1 MYIFCTYRSV
11 FCKMLLF
18 RLPMTV
24 KLTVVFH
31 NLICCWAS
39 QEKYSREMDS
49 RNGSCPPW
57 YYHDDEDKCSF
68 SHQLPQI
75 VNQYGNTSE
84 LEMGYCMTQTNSNLV
99 VTGCS
104 YIIHNFSQQH
114 SIYQVLPKQ
123 LDQVNDSLCGTFN
136 RKGFLC
142 SECKE
147 NYGLAA
153 YRYYGLTCVKCS
165 GSAWNWVAYI
175 LLLFVPPTILFV
187 VLLIVNMFVSYN
199 TFCGFA
205 YCQHKHSLR
214 STYWIYLRCPLSNNY
229 YLLFSCYF
237 HTLSKSL
244 WILAWADS
252 IGSLWNLES

>member
-1 MYIFCTYRSV
+1 MYYCRGRGGQNVGGRLGSRWFFPISMSSSSTYRIASLPYTAVTCIVECTCMYIFCMYRSV
-11 FCKMLLF
+11 FCKMLLS

-24 KLTVVFH
+24 KLTVVVH
-31 NLICCWAS
+31 ILVCCWAS
-39 QEKYSREMDS
+39 QEKYSGEMDS

-84 LEMGYCMTQTNSNLV
+84 LEMGYCMTQTNYSLV

-153 YRYYGLTCVKCS
+153 YRYYGLMCVKCS
-165 GSAWNWVAYI
+165 DSAWNWVAYI
-175 LLLFVPPTILFV
+175 LLLFVPPTILLWFC
-187 VLLIVNMFVSYN
+187 LL
-199 TFCGFA
+199 
-205 YCQHKHSLR
+205 
-214 STYWIYLRCPLSNNY
+214 ST
-229 YLLFSCYF
+229 
-237 HTLSKSL
+237 
-244 WILAWADS
+244 
-252 IGSLWNLES
+252 